1 MPKLLFKAIL
11 FACLIF
17 SGHAYADD
25 VGTPEEAKSM
35 AMHAA
40 DFLRQNGPD
49 KAFPVF
55 NAKGGEFHDRDLYV
69 MVYDNTGKNVSHGVN
84 PALIGKDLLD
94 LKDTDG
100 KLLIREFVAIQD
112 HAWVDYKWPDPATK
126 KIRQKTTYVV
136 RVDNYLVGVGAY
148 K

>member
-25 VGTPEEAKSM
+25 VGTPEEAKWM

-49 KAFPVF
+49 KAF
-55 NAKGGEFHDRDLYV
+55 
-69 MVYDNTGKNVSHGVN
+69 
-84 PALIGKDLLD
+84 GKDLLD